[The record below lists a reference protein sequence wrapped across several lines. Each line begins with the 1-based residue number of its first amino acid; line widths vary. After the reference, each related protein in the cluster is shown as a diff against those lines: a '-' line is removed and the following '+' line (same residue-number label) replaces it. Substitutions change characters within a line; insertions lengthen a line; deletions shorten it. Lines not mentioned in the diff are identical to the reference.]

1 VTQTNA
7 LIAQLAEVRA
17 RGEGGT
23 PLYADRRRRMAFE
36 MCGMLVH
43 DYYFANLK
51 AGISPTVAKDFTKLV
66 SAKFGSFDAWLADF
80 KACGLTRGVGHA
92 ICYADPITGDVNNHF
107 IEMHSEGHLPGFQI
121 LLSMDVWEHAFLL
134 DYLPSERAKSLAAD
148 LSSFS
153 GSPGYPTVK
162 ASIFFLPRTAR
173 VATRLESSPPLKAT
187 PTDRSERNVI
197 RLDSSR
203 RSASPLTPG
212 QVLFCPDRS
221 SSQ

>member
-1 VTQTNA
+1 MTTLYTPRTEFKPVGLDGISDRQIEAHWKLYEGYVTQTNA

-23 PLYADRRRRMAFE
+23 PLYADRRRRLAFE

-51 AGISPTVAKDFTKLV
+51 AGISPSVAKDFTKLV

-92 ICYADPITGDVNNHF
+92 ICYVDPITGDVNNHF

-134 DYLPSERAKSLAAD
+134 DYLPSERAKYIDAFIANTHWEVVETRIQAA
-148 LSSFS
+148 LS
-153 GSPGYPTVK
+153 GK
-162 ASIFFLPRTAR
+162 ASPRFT
-173 VATRLESSPPLKAT
+173 L
-187 PTDRSERNVI
+187 
-197 RLDSSR
+197 
-203 RSASPLTPG
+203 
-212 QVLFCPDRS
+212 
-221 SSQ
+221 